1 MNSLPSIPRPLSQR
15 WRDFRFMGLPV
26 LVFLAVFGAI
36 LLLWDQ
42 SWTSGTFVGE
52 VQSVEAVVSSAQAG
66 MLVDLSVDDFES
78 VTRNQVLAKVQVKSP
93 ETAAAEIAAM
103 KSDLEV
109 TRVRMGQDQ
118 QRNDLTYQG
127 TRVDLQLRRLELA
140 SARIRFQQ
148 AESELERLTR
158 LYQDKVLPKG
168 ISQLR
173 NEFGYD
179 VALRDRDLFRE
190 EVEQKTRLV
199 ADLEQTLER
208 FKTTNGPG
216 RNSAVDAAIDAA
228 IGAQEK
234 LLEATVGS
242 VSLRAPIDGVVKKV
256 LRRSGENI
264 AAGEPLIELGNGK
277 PERIIGFLRQPIT
290 ARPQVGDVVEV
301 RKRGSKPQVGLAKV
315 AQVGA
320 QLQLFTQPLRVRG
333 FAASME
339 RGLPVLL
346 TVPEGLD
353 LYPGEAV
360 DLVPKWSR

>member
-15 WRDFRFMGLPV
+15 WRDFRFQGLPV
-26 LVFLAVFGAI
+26 LVFLAVGGAI

-52 VQSVEAVVSSAQAG
+52 VQSVEAVVSSTQAG
-66 MLVDLSVDDFES
+66 TLVDLHVDDFES
-78 VTRNQVLAKVQVKSP
+78 VTRNQVLAKVLVKSP
-93 ETAAAEIAAM
+93 ETATAEIAAM

-109 TRVRMGQDQ
+109 MRVRMGQDQ
-118 QRNDLTYQG
+118 QRNDLNYQG
-127 TRVDLQLRRLELA
+127 TRVDLQLRKLELA

-158 LYQDKVLPKG
+158 LYQDKILPKG
-168 ISQLR
+168 ITQLR
-173 NEFGYD
+173 NEFGYE

-199 ADLEQTLER
+199 TDLEQTLER
-208 FKTTNGPG
+208 FQTTNGPG
-216 RNSAVDAAIDAA
+216 RNSAVNAAIDAA

-234 LLEATVGS
+234 LLEETVGS

-256 LRRSGENI
+256 LRHPGENI
-264 AAGEPLIELGNGK
+264 AAGEPLIELGNGQ
-277 PERIIGFLRQPIT
+277 PERIVGFLRQPIT
-290 ARPQVGDVVEV
+290 ARPQVGDLVEV
-301 RKRGSKPQVGLAKV
+301 RKRGSKLQVGLAKV
-315 AQVGA
+315 VRVGA

-346 TVPEGLD
+346 TVPEGMD

-360 DLVPKWSR
+360 DLVPKWSQ